1 MFGIPTL
8 YLKLGVVLILVA
20 TLTSGFF
27 YIKYLNAELE
37 TARVNQER
45 LEESIKTQE
54 EAMATLRSDINRL
67 SVVQQTLF
75 EGLNQAQTNSR
86 ELERRLTRQF
96 SRSAIVSRTPS
107 ETERV
112 ANEVMRDTLRCN
124 EIATGSPLT
133 DQEKTGQVNN
143 TVCPELMGRT
153 QQ

>member
-8 YLKLGVVLILVA
+8 YLKLGAALLIVA

-37 TARVNQER
+37 TARVNQVR

-54 EAMATLRSDINRL
+54 EAMTALRSDINRL

-86 ELERRLTRQF
+86 QLERRLTQQF

-112 ANEVMRDTLRCN
+112 ANEVMRNTLRCN
-124 EIATGSPLT
+124 EIVTGSPLT
-133 DQEKTGQVNN
+133 EQERSGQNNN
-143 TVCPELMGRT
+143 TVCPELFGTVR
-153 QQ
+153 